1 MRLKKI
7 YLPIILGA
15 IILNS
20 ANLFAQHA
28 TQIKDVDELKQED
41 KVIIESYPNV
51 FKGAEINKVERL
63 NSKHAKVY
71 YSVDGNEFEAVV
83 NADRKDLLLVATC
96 KVIKNDALPQL
107 VKDVFTKEVKAK
119 IEKAYEVTTP
129 YSSEIYRI
137 DYVEK
142 DGTLKSIFYNELG
155 AVQKAPY

>member
-7 YLPIILGA
+7 YFPIILGA

-20 ANLFAQHA
+20 TNVFAQHA
-28 TQIKDVDELKQED
+28 TQIKDVDELKTED
-41 KVIIESYPNV
+41 KVLIESYPNV
-51 FKGAEINKVERL
+51 FKGAEINKVERI
-63 NSKHAKVY
+63 NSEHAKVY
-71 YSVDGNEFEAVV
+71 YSAEGNEFEAVV

-96 KVIKNDALPQL
+96 KVIKNDALPDI

-119 IEKAYEVTTP
+119 IEKAFAVTTP

-155 AVQKAPY
+155 AVQKAPF